1 MARERWEDDPEELD
15 DETENYI
22 DLLQQ
27 VVTNF
32 IRTGDPNDY
41 TGSPTNH
48 TFDTILPFHQTQMVS
63 NAVRAV
69 FSELFLRLSG
79 HFRTQKSSKIGFSV
93 RHPRSRIENANTDLV
108 QFNYIGTSG
117 QWSDAAS
124 QDQCDMFDRIDEYF
138 EH

>member
-1 MARERWEDDPEELD
+1 MPSVLYFGMARERWEDDPEELD

-63 NAVRAV
+63 NARVYGTFFY
-69 FSELFLRLSG
+69 FSELFLPKLQLKKWISG
-79 HFRTQKSSKIGFSV
+79 RT
-93 RHPRSRIENANTDLV
+93 P
-108 QFNYIGTSG
+108 
-117 QWSDAAS
+117 
-124 QDQCDMFDRIDEYF
+124 
-138 EH
+138 